1 MNIITNM
8 MATLKMLLLRNLARP
23 QNDHS
28 FCRQKNDSR
37 STNDELNDYV
47 DMRIKIERT
56 FLIFFSS
63 VDIMVYLYADKN
75 KMELQSLNN
84 INKKIVHK
92 L

>member
-1 MNIITNM
+1 M

-28 FCRQKNDSR
+28 FYRQKNDSR

-47 DMRIKIERT
+47 DMRIKIEKT
-56 FLIFFSS
+56 FSIFFSS
-63 VDIMVYLYADKN
+63 ADIMVYLYADKN